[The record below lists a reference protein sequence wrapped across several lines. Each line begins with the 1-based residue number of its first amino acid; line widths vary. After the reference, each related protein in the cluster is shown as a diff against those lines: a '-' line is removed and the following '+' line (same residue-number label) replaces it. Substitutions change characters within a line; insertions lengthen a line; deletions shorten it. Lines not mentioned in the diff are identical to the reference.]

1 VLRDVSFR
9 YGDMV
14 VLHETSLVV
23 PSGGALVVTGDNGVG
38 KSTLLYVCA
47 GLLQPTAGEVLL
59 DGHGTDA
66 SHPSALFRLGV
77 RRGFVF
83 QQGGLFSNM
92 SALANVTLALG
103 YHADVLGIDQAEI
116 TRRARAALR
125 EAGVEP
131 GDIHSSPAHLSF
143 GVRKRVALAR
153 ALAIQPNFLFF
164 DDPDTGLDAANV
176 SLVHDLLERLRDD
189 PSVTMV
195 VATNH
200 DDLIDRLGVRP
211 HVLVA
216 GRLIERAEEG

>member
-1 VLRDVSFR
+1 MLRDVSFR
-9 YGDMV
+9 YGDML
-14 VLHETSLVV
+14 VLHDTNVEV
-23 PSGGALVVTGDNGVG
+23 PRGGVLVVTGDNGVG

-47 GLLQPTAGEVLL
+47 GLLQPTSGEVLL
-59 DGHGTDA
+59 EGHRTDA
-66 SHPSALFRLGV
+66 AHPSSLFRRGV

-103 YHADVLGIDQAEI
+103 YHADVLGIDATEI
-116 TRRARAALR
+116 TKRARHALR
-125 EAGVEP
+125 EAGVEA

-143 GVRKRVALAR
+143 GVRQRVALAR
-153 ALAIQPNFLFF
+153 ALALEPNFLFF
-164 DDPDTGLDAANV
+164 DDPDTGLDGSNV
-176 SLVHDLLERLRDD
+176 TLVHELMERLRDD

-211 HVLVA
+211 RVLAA
-216 GRLIERAEEG
+216 GRLVERVEEW